1 MVRTACDA
9 TPAWKLT
16 VLRIDVAKKLGEFSV
31 EAAFT
36 SEGRVTGLFGSS
48 GAGKTSLINMIAGLM
63 KPDRG
68 TIAIDHEVLDDT
80 AAGLHIAVHRRRI
93 GYVFQD
99 ARLFPHLDVG
109 QNLDYGRRMNGLARD
124 PTSETRIIDLLDIG
138 KLLDRRPG
146 KLSGGERQR
155 VALGRALLAQPRLL
169 LLDEPLGS
177 LDEERKAEIL
187 PYLIR
192 LRDETG
198 VPMVYVSHD
207 PDEMRQLA
215 SQIVML
221 KRGRVLAFG
230 GAEVLSLAAATAAH
244 SPPPCGVESSEARL

>member
-1 MVRTACDA
+1 MVRAPRDA
-9 TPAWKLT
+9 APARELI
-16 VLRIDVAKKLGEFSV
+16 VLRVDVSKQLGAFSV
-31 EAAFT
+31 EASFT
-36 SEGRVTGLFGSS
+36 SDGRVTGLFGSS
-48 GAGKTSLINMIAGLM
+48 GAGKTSLINMIAGLLR
-63 KPDRG
+63 PDRG
-68 TIAIDHEVLDDT
+68 IIEIGGELLDNT
-80 AAGLHIAVHRRRI
+80 AAGLHIPAHRRRI

-99 ARLFPHLDVG
+99 ARLFPHLDVRR
-109 QNLDYGRRMNGLARD
+109 NLDYGRRMNGLARD
-124 PTSETRIIDLLDIG
+124 PAGEAHVIDLLDIG
-138 KLLDRRPG
+138 HLMDRRPG

-207 PDEMRQLA
+207 PDELRQLA
-215 SQIVML
+215 TQIVIL
-221 KRGRVLAFG
+221 KRGRVVAFG
-230 GAEVLSLAAATAAH
+230 GTEVLSQAVT
-244 SPPPCGVESSEARL
+244 SI